1 MLTISC
7 VVIVVFSKTDIVN
20 ATTTLNPAIIIP
32 FVGTTTD
39 ALVGGVICQYSGGV
53 NARLAIPIIV
63 SSYMICG
70 LGFFVAILIWAAYFV
85 KLMNSGLPPP
95 HLTPS
100 LIMLVGPAGQTAA
113 ALQVLGTAAKTYF
126 GAYDK
131 GTFLQTQAGE
141 MLATLGVMLGLFV
154 IGIGLLFAI
163 FGVYII
169 LETAFKRQHK
179 YTLIW
184 WSTIFPMATVN
195 TSFIEFGNEMDSPTF
210 RTLATI
216 FFLLLLIDYILNWI
230 FTIRDI
236 WLGKL
241 LNGPRSER
249 PPTDHLEKVHGV
261 EFERKHGG
269 NEAVKRAA
277 YSRRFRAWLLQ
288 NGYPPELDAFFNDV
302 RDGIS
307 DRDTGP
313 VADDVAIEVQGLK
326 ADGAMRSR
334 GENLS
339 TLANSPQPGKT
350 TRKYRKSKVP
360 NQALNTSS
368 TSTATRGAY
377 SEDEGDEIRVWRP
390 EDRVIAAEH
399 DDEVQPPLLCSSCG
413 ALPTVQS
420 TGTPTPLNNQI
431 DTAAAP
437 PDPVDKPWRIHYTIH
452 AADKLRPTY
461 TSSKDLSCI
470 RGCRGTFANP
480 NGPFN
485 VPFAMLDQ
493 LARHYKDYHGLKC
506 EVRWTCGETVAGM
519 NIARLELT
527 ETGRTAGN

>member
-163 FGVYII
+163 F
-169 LETAFKRQHK
+169 
-179 YTLIW
+179 
-184 WSTIFPMATVN
+184 
-195 TSFIEFGNEMDSPTF
+195 
-210 RTLATI
+210 
-216 FFLLLLIDYILNWI
+216 
-230 FTIRDI
+230 
-236 WLGKL
+236 
-241 LNGPRSER
+241 
-249 PPTDHLEKVHGV
+249 DHLEKVHGV
-261 EFERKHGG
+261 EFERRHGG

-277 YSRRFRAWLLQ
+277 YSRRFRTWLIQ
-288 NGYPPELDAFFNDV
+288 NNYPPELDAFFTDV
-302 RDGIS
+302 KDGIS
-307 DRDTGP
+307 GRNTGF
-313 VADDVAIEVQGLK
+313 VADDNAIEVQGST
-326 ADGAMRSR
+326 ANGATRNR
-334 GENLS
+334 GES
-339 TLANSPQPGKT
+339 SGALASSPHPGKT
-350 TRKYRKSKVP
+350 TRKPKKPQISNEVP
-360 NQALNTSS
+360 TTTSP
-368 TSTATRGAY
+368 TSTATRGAR

-390 EDRVIAAEH
+390 ADREAVIENDGEVHPPLHCSSRGAPQT
-399 DDEVQPPLLCSSCG
+399 VQP
-413 ALPTVQS
+413 
-420 TGTPTPLNNQI
+420 TGTSTPPNQQI
-431 DTAAAP
+431 SAVAP
-437 PDPVDKPWRIHYTIH
+437 QPEPVIRPWRIHYTIH
-452 AADKLRPTY
+452 AAGKPRPTY
-461 TSSKDLSCI
+461 TTSKDLSCI

-485 VPFAMLDQ
+485 GPFAMIDQ
-493 LARHYKDYHGLKC
+493 LARHYKDHHRLKC

-527 ETGRTAGN
+527 EKGETEGR

>member
-1 MLTISC
+1 MYPQSLVKTCSTNISELSLMGALPIAWFTLVAQVGLTVSNASWGGQAFFIVALVMWWIGTAVMLTISC

-70 LGFFVAILIWAAYFV
+70 LGFFVALLIWAAYFV

-141 MLATLGVMLGLFV
+141 MLATLGVMLGLFI

-169 LETAFKRQHK
+169 LETAFRRQHK

-216 FFLLLLIDYILNWI
+216 FFLLLLIDYMLNWI

-249 PPTDHLEKVHGV
+249 PPT
-261 EFERKHGG
+261 
-269 NEAVKRAA
+269 
-277 YSRRFRAWLLQ
+277 
-288 NGYPPELDAFFNDV
+288 ELDAFFNDV
-302 RDGIS
+302 KDGIS
-307 DRDTGP
+307 GRDTGP
-313 VADDVAIEVQGLK
+313 VADDDAVEVQGPK
-326 ADGAMRSR
+326 AGSAARNTGGSS
-334 GENLS
+334 S
-339 TLANSPQPGKT
+339 T
-350 TRKYRKSKVP
+350 R
-360 NQALNTSS
+360 TSS
-368 TSTATRGAY
+368 THPGKATGKLKKSRISKGASDATSKSSTATHGAH

-390 EDRVIAAEH
+390 EDRITTTGN
-399 DDEVQPPLLCSSCG
+399 DDEVQPPLHCSSCG
-413 ALPTVQS
+413 ATQTFQS
-420 TGTPTPLNNQI
+420 TGPATPPNHQNDRVQPQPYS
-431 DTAAAP
+431 DS
-437 PDPVDKPWRIHYTIH
+437 VDRPWRIHYTIH
-452 AADKLRPTY
+452 DADKPRPTH

-480 NGPFN
+480 NDN
-485 VPFAMLDQ
+485 
-493 LARHYKDYHGLKC
+493 
-506 EVRWTCGETVAGM
+506 
-519 NIARLELT
+519 
-527 ETGRTAGN
+527 

>member
-1 MLTISC
+1 MPNNSVPNHDVEGNHKRADQDASPGVPRSRMSLIIEDFSFIWFTLSMNTGILSILMHQLPYQFYGLGILSTIMFVFNIVLFIIFFILLLLRCIMFPQSLVKTCSTNISELSLMGTLPIAWFTLVAQVGLTVSNANWGGQAFF
-7 VVIVVFSKTDIVN
+7 IVALVMWWI
-20 ATTTLNPAIIIP
+20 
-32 FVGTTTD
+32 GTAVHSQRHDDAESSYHHPD

-95 HLTPS
+95 PLTPS
-100 LIMLVGPAGQTAA
+100 LFMLVGPAGQTAA

-141 MLATLGVMLGLFV
+141 MLATLGVMLGLF
-154 IGIGLLFAI
+154 IMGIGLLFAI

-216 FFLLLLIDYILNWI
+216 LFLLLLIDYILNWI

-249 PPTDHLEKVHGV
+249 PPTG
-261 EFERKHGG
+261 R
-269 NEAVKRAA
+269 VKG
-277 YSRRFRAWLLQ
+277 Q
-288 NGYPPELDAFFNDV
+288 
-302 RDGIS
+302 
-307 DRDTGP
+307 
-313 VADDVAIEVQGLK
+313 
-326 ADGAMRSR
+326 
-334 GENLS
+334 
-339 TLANSPQPGKT
+339 
-350 TRKYRKSKVP
+350 
-360 NQALNTSS
+360 
-368 TSTATRGAY
+368 
-377 SEDEGDEIRVWRP
+377 
-390 EDRVIAAEH
+390 
-399 DDEVQPPLLCSSCG
+399 
-413 ALPTVQS
+413 
-420 TGTPTPLNNQI
+420 
-431 DTAAAP
+431 
-437 PDPVDKPWRIHYTIH
+437 
-452 AADKLRPTY
+452 
-461 TSSKDLSCI
+461 
-470 RGCRGTFANP
+470 
-480 NGPFN
+480 
-485 VPFAMLDQ
+485 
-493 LARHYKDYHGLKC
+493 
-506 EVRWTCGETVAGM
+506 
-519 NIARLELT
+519 
-527 ETGRTAGN
+527 

>member
-1 MLTISC
+1 MGALPIAWFTLVAQVGLTVSNASWGGQAFFIVALVMWWIGTAVMLTISC

-53 NARLAIPIIV
+53 NARLAIPVIV

-100 LIMLVGPAGQTAA
+100 LIMLVGPAGQTAG

-131 GTFLQTQAGE
+131 GTFLQRQAGE

-216 FFLLLLIDYILNWI
+216 FFLLLLIDYIMNWI
-230 FTIRDI
+230 FTVRDI

-249 PPTDHLEKVHGV
+249 PPT
-261 EFERKHGG
+261 
-269 NEAVKRAA
+269 
-277 YSRRFRAWLLQ
+277 
-288 NGYPPELDAFFNDV
+288 
-302 RDGIS
+302 
-307 DRDTGP
+307 
-313 VADDVAIEVQGLK
+313 
-326 ADGAMRSR
+326 
-334 GENLS
+334 
-339 TLANSPQPGKT
+339 
-350 TRKYRKSKVP
+350 
-360 NQALNTSS
+360 
-368 TSTATRGAY
+368 
-377 SEDEGDEIRVWRP
+377 
-390 EDRVIAAEH
+390 
-399 DDEVQPPLLCSSCG
+399 
-413 ALPTVQS
+413 
-420 TGTPTPLNNQI
+420 
-431 DTAAAP
+431 
-437 PDPVDKPWRIHYTIH
+437 
-452 AADKLRPTY
+452 
-461 TSSKDLSCI
+461 
-470 RGCRGTFANP
+470 
-480 NGPFN
+480 
-485 VPFAMLDQ
+485 
-493 LARHYKDYHGLKC
+493 
-506 EVRWTCGETVAGM
+506 
-519 NIARLELT
+519 
-527 ETGRTAGN
+527 GRMKGQ

>member
-1 MLTISC
+1 
-7 VVIVVFSKTDIVN
+7 
-20 ATTTLNPAIIIP
+20 
-32 FVGTTTD
+32 
-39 ALVGGVICQYSGGV
+39 
-53 NARLAIPIIV
+53 
-63 SSYMICG
+63 MICG

-163 FGVYII
+163 FSVYII

-249 PPTDHLEKVHGV
+249 PPT
-261 EFERKHGG
+261 
-269 NEAVKRAA
+269 
-277 YSRRFRAWLLQ
+277 
-288 NGYPPELDAFFNDV
+288 
-302 RDGIS
+302 
-307 DRDTGP
+307 
-313 VADDVAIEVQGLK
+313 
-326 ADGAMRSR
+326 
-334 GENLS
+334 
-339 TLANSPQPGKT
+339 
-350 TRKYRKSKVP
+350 
-360 NQALNTSS
+360 
-368 TSTATRGAY
+368 
-377 SEDEGDEIRVWRP
+377 
-390 EDRVIAAEH
+390 
-399 DDEVQPPLLCSSCG
+399 
-413 ALPTVQS
+413 
-420 TGTPTPLNNQI
+420 
-431 DTAAAP
+431 
-437 PDPVDKPWRIHYTIH
+437 
-452 AADKLRPTY
+452 
-461 TSSKDLSCI
+461 
-470 RGCRGTFANP
+470 
-480 NGPFN
+480 
-485 VPFAMLDQ
+485 
-493 LARHYKDYHGLKC
+493 
-506 EVRWTCGETVAGM
+506 
-519 NIARLELT
+519 
-527 ETGRTAGN
+527 GRMKGQ